1 MEKAIL
7 KNAILKYGLLAMAA
21 VVPAAA
27 QGPVMP
33 HADAA
38 SVTKGQVTTSAGK
51 TIHYTATAAQ
61 YPIYVNDTGELMAT
75 MFFVAYVADRAPGES
90 PRPLTFIWNGGP
102 GSSASQVHVVGF
114 GPKHVKSPDT
124 YPEWTANLET
134 PIVDNP
140 DTWLA
145 ASDLVFVDPP
155 GTGYSRATTKEY
167 RDILYTTRGDA
178 EAVAELIRVYMH
190 RNRRWGS
197 PLFIAG
203 ESYGTTRA
211 MAVANALEY
220 RRNHL
225 DGVILI
231 SGGFD
236 VGQTVPETV
245 NTSLGLSKWAATGH
259 YHKLLAADLQSLPRD
274 EAVKRAVEWARQ
286 VYAPALQRRD
296 SLTATERN
304 EILDGL
310 HRYTGI
316 DPKYVNRQTLIV
328 DNWYDNLLRNKGLEL
343 GHYDTR
349 MSVKY
354 RGEGVNWLPWNDP
367 SLLPMVDLMEGTSL
381 VFENYL
387 RDTLKFDSDLL
398 YRGPWGKAFHPEP
411 LDVNSAGVGSDWMA
425 RMFVTGDYNITP
437 AEAQIRREAGV
448 RGRGG
453 APSEQPTR
461 VPALRRAMD
470 LNPKLQVE
478 NIVGMYDGSCAAK
491 DEEVARM
498 DPQLKG
504 RVVNRCYV
512 GGHMWYSDRPTR
524 IQATRDFAEFVRGA
538 IAAQTAH

>member
-1 MEKAIL
+1 M
-7 KNAILKYGLLAMAA
+7 KNAILKFGLLAMAA
-21 VVPAAA
+21 VTPAAA
-27 QGPVMP
+27 QAPVPP

-38 SVTKGQVTTSAGK
+38 SVTKGQVTTAAGK

-75 MFFVAYVADRAPGES
+75 MFFVAYVADHAPADP
-90 PRPLTFIWNGGP
+90 PRPLTFVWNGGP

-124 YPEWTANLET
+124 YPEWTVNLAT

-145 ASDLVFVDPP
+145 TSDLVFVDPP

-167 RDILYTTRGDA
+167 RDILYTSRGDA

-231 SGGFD
+231 SGFFEA
-236 VGQTVPETV
+236 GQTVPRAL
-245 NTSLGLSKWAATGH
+245 NTALELSKWAATGH
-259 YHKLLAADLQSLPRD
+259 FYKLLAADLQSLPRD
-274 EAVKRAVEWARQ
+274 EAVKHAVEWARQ
-286 VYAPALQRRD
+286 VYAPALQKAD
-296 SLTATERN
+296 SLTPAERSA
-304 EILDGL
+304 ILDGL

-316 DPKYVNRQTLIV
+316 DPKYVNPQTMVV
-328 DNWYDNLLRNKGLEL
+328 DNWYDNLLRDKGLEL

-354 RGEGVNWLPWNDP
+354 RGDGVNWLVWDDP
-367 SLLPMVDLMEGTSL
+367 SLRPMVDLMEGTSL
-381 VFENYL
+381 EFENYL

-411 LDVNSAGVGSDWMA
+411 MDVNPAGIGSDWMS
-425 RMFVTGDYNITP
+425 RMFLTGDYNITP
-437 AEAQIRREAGV
+437 TELQARRESG
-448 RGRGG
+448 GRYG
-453 APSEQPTR
+453 AVASAPANR

-491 DEEVARM
+491 DEAVARL
-498 DPQLKG
+498 DPPVKG
-504 RVVNRCYV
+504 RVVNRCYA
-512 GGHMWYSDRPTR
+512 GGHMWYSDKSERVR
-524 IQATRDFAEFVRGA
+524 GARDFAEFVRGA
-538 IAAQTAH
+538 IAAQGAH

>member
-1 MEKAIL
+1 MRQLRIGLIAI
-7 KNAILKYGLLAMAA
+7 AA
-21 VVPAAA
+21 VVPVAA
-27 QGPVMP
+27 QGPVLP

-38 SVTKGQVTTSAGK
+38 NVTKGQVTTSAGK

-75 MFFVAYVADRAPGES
+75 MFFVAYVADRAPGE
-90 PRPLTFIWNGGP
+90 PLRPLTFIWNGGP

-114 GPKHVKSPDT
+114 GPKHVKSPDI
-124 YPEWTANLET
+124 YPEWTPNLDT

-145 ASDLVFVDPP
+145 TSDLVFVDPP
-155 GTGYSRATTKEY
+155 GTGYSRATSKEY

-203 ESYGTTRA
+203 ESYGATRA

-225 DGVILI
+225 AGAILI
-231 SGGFD
+231 SGAFD
-236 VGQTVPETV
+236 VGQLVPQAV
-245 NTSLGLSKWAATGH
+245 NTALELSKWAATGH
-259 YHKLLAADLQSLPRD
+259 YHKLLPADLQSLSRD

-286 VYAPALQRRD
+286 TYAPALERRD
-296 SLTATERN
+296 SLTTAERT

-310 HRYTGI
+310 QRYTGI
-316 DPKYVNRQTLIV
+316 DPKYVNQKTIAV
-328 DNWYDNLLRNKGLEL
+328 ENWYDDLLRSKGLEL
-343 GHYDTR
+343 GHYDSR
-349 MSVKY
+349 MTAKY
-354 RGEGVNWLPWNDP
+354 RGDGVNWLVWNDP

-381 VFENYL
+381 VFENYM

-411 LDVNSAGVGSDWMA
+411 MDVNPAGVGSDWMA
-425 RMFVTGDYNITP
+425 RMFVTDDYNITP
-437 AEAQIRREAGV
+437 AEAQARREGGG

-453 APSEQPTR
+453 ASGTANR

-491 DEEVARM
+491 DEAVARM

-504 RVVNRCYV
+504 RVVNRCYA
-512 GGHMWYSDRPTR
+512 GGHMWYSDKSERLR
-524 IQATRDFAEFVRGA
+524 GARDFAEFVRGA
-538 IAAQTAH
+538 IAAQAGH